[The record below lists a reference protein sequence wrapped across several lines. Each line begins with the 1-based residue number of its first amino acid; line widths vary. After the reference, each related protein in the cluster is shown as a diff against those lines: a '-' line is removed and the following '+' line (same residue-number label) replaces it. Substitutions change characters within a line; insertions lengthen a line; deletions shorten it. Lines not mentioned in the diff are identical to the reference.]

1 MEPLKIEFSKWETGS
16 NIKDKEVHKY
26 MMKYLFHRNI
36 EHIDDKLQHDTI
48 CFVCNLLILKSS

>member
-1 MEPLKIEFSKWETGS
+1 MEPSKIEFSKWKTGS

-26 MMKYLFHRNI
+26 IMKYLFHRNI
-36 EHIDDKLQHDTI
+36 EYVDDKLQHDTI